1 MTKRESIAVRRGA
14 VADLDAIV
22 GVEEGSFDSDVM
34 SRRSLR
40 YYLTAPAC
48 TLDVATVDGTVAGY
62 GLISLARGHKAA
74 RLYSIAVSRHFGRRG
89 LGKRL
94 LDAAETAARARGART
109 LRLEVRRD
117 NHAAA
122 ALYRKSGYA
131 LFEEIEDYY
140 EDGETALRFEKT
152 L

>member
-1 MTKRESIAVRRGA
+1 MTKREAIAVRRGQ
-14 VADLDAIV
+14 VVDLDAIV
-22 GVEEGSFDSDVM
+22 AIEEGAFDSDVM

-48 TLDVATVDGTVAGY
+48 TLDVAIVDGTVAGY
-62 GLISLARGHKAA
+62 GLISLARGQKTA
-74 RLYSIAVSRHFGRRG
+74 RLYSIAVSGTFGRRG
-89 LGKRL
+89 LGKL
-94 LDAAETAARARGART
+94 LLEAAESAARARGAAR

-117 NHAAA
+117 NHAAV
-122 ALYRKSGYA
+122 ALYRDSGYA
-131 LFEEIEDYY
+131 LFEETENYY